1 MRGDINLTGVWEG
14 LFNWPVRRPPTPF
27 TAVLIDTGGTLSG
40 SVHEIAQG
48 GPLDGRELTA
58 LIAGARS
65 GGSVRFTKTYEA
77 RPARFMPVVYDG
89 ALNADATEIDGTWTI
104 KGRMSGRF
112 LMMRS
117 RRPSEAVE
125 SEAEIAVPVE

>member
-1 MRGDINLTGVWEG
+1 MAQDDNLTGVWEG
-14 LFNWPVRRPPTPF
+14 LFNWPIRRPPTSF
-27 TAVLIDTGGTLSG
+27 TAVLLDTGGALSG
-40 SVHEIAQG
+40 SVHEVARG
-48 GPLDGRELTA
+48 GPFDGHELTA

-77 RPARFMPVVYDG
+77 KPTRFTPVDYDG
-89 ALNADATEIDGTWTI
+89 ALNAEATEIDGTWKI
-104 KGRMSGRF
+104 RGGMSGPF

-125 SEAEIAVPVE
+125 TKEEIAVPVE

>member
-1 MRGDINLTGVWEG
+1 VAGDDNLTGVWEG
-14 LFNWPVRRPPTPF
+14 LFNWPIRRPPTSF

-48 GPLDGRELTA
+48 GPFDGRELTA
-58 LIAGARS
+58 MIAGLRS
-65 GGSVRFTKTYEA
+65 GGSVSFTKTYEPGA
-77 RPARFMPVVYDG
+77 ARFAPVAYDG
-89 ALNADATEIDGTWTI
+89 SLNADLTEIDGTWTI
-104 KGRMSGRF
+104 KRRMSGRF

-125 SEAEIAVPVE
+125 TEEKIAVPVE